1 MKKTIISAI
10 LAMTALSCMTA
21 SAQWRAGIQTGYTHN
36 WLYTENGYFYTRT
49 YQPRG
54 GFSIGAPVQYEFE
67 DWFALQAEVSYIQ
80 KNYRMQRTEFFSPLF
95 ENMTNHYLSVPVF
108 AHFSF
113 GGDDL
118 RGFFNAG
125 FYAGGWLASN
135 RKGAAQTSFGYDYY
149 VSMAENISDLT
160 ELYYYD
166 EKYGFNSTR
175 DNRFEAGAMI
185 GAGLQYEINDL
196 LTVLAECRYYY
207 SLTDMQKNYMKMQV
221 PRYLNTM
228 LFQIGILFTID
239 D

>member
-1 MKKTIISAI
+1 MKKTIISAL

-21 SAQWRAGIQTGYTHN
+21 SAQWRVGIQTGYTHN

-135 RKGAAQTSFGYDYY
+135 RKGAAQTSFGYHYDAYILED
-149 VSMAENISDLT
+149 VSDLT

-166 EKYGFNSTR
+166 EKYAFNSTR

-185 GAGLQYEINDL
+185 GIGLQYEINDL